1 MKDGATIPSDEN
13 SDLPSN
19 DGEDRIVAAI
29 AHLAASAARDGKAP
43 GQTSSSWQEA
53 CLREWAASLE
63 VLLDAEEYASR
74 ALRGGQEHDVIF
86 EEDRCIKITRD
97 GVFGLAPGIE
107 LALVAKGAEA
117 RRFHLWEAT
126 PLQYLERLFLQN
138 ELTPGLNQLLGVL
151 VQPGE
156 ISLVI
161 SQPRFDLNPATQAEI
176 DAWFQGQGFARVT
189 TAAYYREEDNL
200 GIFDAHDKNVVKAT
214 FDPSILIPFDV
225 IPVRPDGGFLDFIR
239 DTLRAGDGL
248 VVVRTTHSGSGS

>member
-1 MKDGATIPSDEN
+1 MEDGARPPSDEAP
-13 SDLPSN
+13 DLPPD
-19 DGEDRIVAAI
+19 DGADRVVAAI
-29 AHLAASAARDGKAP
+29 AHLGASAARDGKAL
-43 GQTSSSWQEA
+43 GQTTSAWQEA
-53 CLREWAASLE
+53 RLREWATDLE
-63 VLLDAEEYASR
+63 ILLDPDSYASR

-86 EEDRCIKITRD
+86 EEDRCIKITRY
-97 GVFGLAPGIE
+97 GVFGLVPGID
-107 LALVAKGAEA
+107 LALVAEGDDA

-138 ELTPGLNQLLGVL
+138 ELTPGLNRLLGVIA
-151 VQPGE
+151 QPEE

-176 DAWFQGQGFARVT
+176 DAWFVGQGFEKVT

-214 FDPSILIPFDV
+214 FDPSVLIPFDV

-239 DTLRAGDGL
+239 DTLRRGDGIR
-248 VVVRTTHSGSGS
+248 VVKTTHTGSAG